1 MFTRPNLQ
9 QLSLKVVKSLDN
21 QRSLIH
27 SKGKQMI
34 DSISKL
40 TKESL
45 KIIEDKNSQ
54 IIDIVRNNF
63 FDHDVEIRLNELAN
77 EDIGTNFKE
86 SLMGM
91 FWGDELSFINQG
103 MKEIKDQLLKQD
115 KFLEILCQG
124 KDFERINRKLKQN
137 LKNHYKL

>member
-103 MKEIKDQLLKQD
+103 MKEIKDQLLL
-115 KFLEILCQG
+115 LE
-124 KDFERINRKLKQN
+124 
-137 LKNHYKL
+137 